1 MPAWTD
7 CATRRSHP
15 ARSHPSDGSMRLR
28 VPIRH
33 DERIGNI
40 AADEALP
47 SVILPGSVPLEM
59 CGDTHS
65 TAPFTGHRV
74 LHWGFGKGMCG
85 GKSSRTR
92 CTAVSAAIADSP
104 STGQRPVSRM
114 LSGDPVHR
122 NIFPVSLDRQARHF
136 QRMRPISQRST

>member
-33 DERIGNI
+33 DERIGHI

-59 CGDTHS
+59 RSDTYS
-65 TAPFTGHRV
+65 IAPFTGHRV
-74 LHWGFGKGMCG
+74 LLG
-85 GKSSRTR
+85 GSEHVCAAASFLAHDAWAFLLQSWTR
-92 CTAVSAAIADSP
+92 R
-104 STGQRPVSRM
+104 RPGNVLFQGR
-114 LSGDPVHR
+114 
-122 NIFPVSLDRQARHF
+122 FPVILFIGCLLYTS
-136 QRMRPISQRST
+136 P